1 MHAFDVLAD
10 PVRRRL
16 LELLAPGEQT
26 AGTLTD
32 VVRAEFGISQPAVSQ
47 HLKILREH
55 GFAAVRA
62 EGIRRVYALDPTGLD
77 AAEAALRRLR
87 APLTQRLGALRTEIA
102 RGARA
107 ATRAGAIA
115 AASDRQA
122 DMPAATTVERDAS

>member
-1 MHAFDVLAD
+1 VHAFDVLAD

-47 HLKILREH
+47 HLKVLREH
-55 GFAAVRA
+55 GFATVHADGV
-62 EGIRRVYALDPTGLD
+62 RRVYALDPTGLD
-77 AAEAALRRLR
+77 AAEAALRALR
-87 APLTQRLGALRTEIA
+87 APLTQRLGALHTEIA

-107 ATRAGAIA
+107 VTKAGAIA
-115 AASDRQA
+115 SGSERQA
-122 DMPAATTVERDAS
+122 DTPAVTTEERDAS